1 LLGIAGSESVAGE
14 ALRACGASHERLDDA
29 YREMRTRRE
38 VEFSGK
44 QRDGPQLNPAS
55 YVLTGRMEGF
65 AAAAGSTTV
74 EPEHGLLA
82 LLWHPD
88 SPSSGLLLKLGTSRR
103 EVHRELRDRGVDVSE
118 LEPPPDDDR
127 PRGERISIPYG
138 KLAQVVREVPRRL
151 PEGSYFAFN
160 FNYERTEAWVQAGAG
175 VDLQAILDEVLA

>member
-38 VEFSGK
+38 VEY
-44 QRDGPQLNPAS
+44 GPQLNPAS

-88 SPSSGLLLKLGTSRR
+88 SPSSGLLLKLGTSRA
-103 EVHRELRDRGVDVSE
+103 EVQRALRGLGVDVPA
-118 LEPPPDDDR
+118 LDPPPDDER
-127 PRGERISIPYG
+127 PMGERVWIPLE
-138 KLAQVVREVPRRL
+138 KLELLLRELPARL
-151 PEGSYFAFN
+151 PEGSPFGFN
-160 FNYERTEAWVQAGAG
+160 LTADGSRAWVRAGAD
-175 VDLQAILDEVLA
+175 VDLQSIVDDVLA